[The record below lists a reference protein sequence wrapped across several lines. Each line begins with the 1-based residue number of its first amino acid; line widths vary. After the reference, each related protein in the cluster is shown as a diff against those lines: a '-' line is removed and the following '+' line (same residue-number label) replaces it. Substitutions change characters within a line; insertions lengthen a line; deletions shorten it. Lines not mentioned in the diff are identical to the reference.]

1 MLTKENTVLVVVD
14 IQGKLATLMHEKER
28 LYANVNRMIEGAK
41 ALEIPIIWTEQLPDK
56 LGITDPEIALH
67 LGGMK
72 PLVKKTFSCCGDP
85 AFLEKLRSFSRR
97 QILLTGIETHV
108 CVYQTAADLLK
119 AGYEVQLVRDA
130 VSSRIPD
137 NYFLG
142 VERIKELGA
151 KLTSVE
157 MSLFEMLKVAE
168 GDQFRQVIKI
178 VR

>member
-1 MLTKENTVLVVVD
+1 M
-14 IQGKLATLMHEKER
+14 
-28 LYANVNRMIEGAK
+28 
-41 ALEIPIIWTEQLPDK
+41 
-56 LGITDPEIALH
+56 
-67 LGGMK
+67 
-72 PLVKKTFSCCGDP
+72 
-85 AFLEKLRSFSRR
+85 
-97 QILLTGIETHV
+97 
-108 CVYQTAADLLK
+108 YQTAAVLLK